1 MNYPKHLSKV
11 EKLLTNA
18 PSQLAGCEAA
28 KASKMSIKP
37 MSFMVG
43 LLVEWFLEIDG
54 FHL

>member
-1 MNYPKHLSKV
+1 MSKV

-28 KASKMSIKP
+28 IASKMSIKP

-43 LLVEWFLEIDG
+43 LLVDMLVFG
-54 FHL
+54 N